1 MNRRDVLIA
10 LVSSVTLGLVIGAG
24 FAVYDWNLNP
34 GGIFRGPDGTN
45 WQFMFDTAFS
55 WFKPI
60 VLTTFP
66 PLLVIAWSFR
76 TVRGRMR
83 RR

>member
-10 LVSSVTLGLVIGAG
+10 LVSSVTLGLVVGGG
-24 FAVYDWNLNP
+24 FAAYDWNLNP

-60 VLTTFP
+60 VVVTFP
-66 PLLVIAWSFR
+66 PMLIIAWAVR
-76 TVRGRMR
+76 TVRDRSR
-83 RR
+83 